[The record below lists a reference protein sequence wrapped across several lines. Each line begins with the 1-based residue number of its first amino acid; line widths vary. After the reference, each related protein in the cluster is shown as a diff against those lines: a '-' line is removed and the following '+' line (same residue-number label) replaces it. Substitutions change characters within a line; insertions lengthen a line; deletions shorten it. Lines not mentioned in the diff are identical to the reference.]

1 MKKLVNSVFN
11 HLRQSELRLAKSIL
25 RWKLQKEDLPLPD
38 NAELDIAASHLLD
51 EAREIAR
58 KEGRSFWTFLRRRQ
72 RSSSVQSPR
81 KPRITKR
88 RKNAARR
95 GFLRFK

>member
-11 HLRQSELRLAKSIL
+11 HLRQNELKLAKSIL

-51 EAREIAR
+51 EARGIAR
-58 KEGRSFWTFLRRRQ
+58 KRGKKLLDVLKEEAKEFF
-72 RSSSVQSPR
+72 SS
-81 KPRITKR
+81 KPP
-88 RKNAARR
+88 
-95 GFLRFK
+95 